1 MFSKEQM
8 RSHAWRRVFVANQ
21 DGPKRHFCTEQGSAL
36 DPSGSRHKYQ
46 RFIPKNRSPVCSTGQ
61 VQRGCQAPGR
71 LGKLNLVI
79 GNPKQILHAVEL
91 AKSTARSKEA
101 TLTRDLIE
109 KIQQYGEVVHS
120 AKQPNPR
127 VLMARRVKRALGL

>member
-1 MFSKEQM
+1 M
-8 RSHAWRRVFVANQ
+8 
-21 DGPKRHFCTEQGSAL
+21 
-36 DPSGSRHKYQ
+36 
-46 RFIPKNRSPVCSTGQ
+46 
-61 VQRGCQAPGR
+61 
-71 LGKLNLVI
+71 I